1 MDKNMFKNKY
11 LLSSASIFAVAASMI
26 AGVAFA
32 QSYPT
37 KPVRIVVGVVAGGLS
52 DNIARA
58 IAGELSK
65 LWGQS
70 VLIENRVGASDIVA
84 ADAVAK
90 SPADG
95 YTIYQTNGTLTMVNA
110 LLRKNLP
117 YDFERDFTPVIGV
130 VRTSDVLVV
139 KNALGV
145 NSVAELIAMARAK
158 PGALNYGSFG
168 TGSAAHLDAEKFN
181 VAASIRTTHVPYK
194 GGADVAKALLTGEID
209 FSFNGLSSVLGMIRG
224 GQVRALAWGAPE
236 RSPAIPDV
244 PTLKEVGYDFETG
257 GWLGFFVPAA
267 TPRPVVERIS
277 ADTSKVIAVPAFRDK
292 FILGVGLEPMNV
304 PMAQFA
310 TVVKESKA
318 SYVSLFSK
326 VSIKME

>member
-1 MDKNMFKNKY
+1 MTLGKKKMNIINK
-11 LLSSASIFAVAASMI
+11 LLIFLWIVPLALSLSS
-26 AGVAFA
+26 GVSLA
-32 QSYPT
+32 QSYPA
-37 KPVRIVVGVVAGGLS
+37 KPVRIIIGVAAGGLS
-52 DNIARA
+52 DNLARA
-58 IAGELSK
+58 IAAELSK

-70 VLIENRVGASDIVA
+70 VLM

-117 YDFERDFTPVIGV
+117 YDFDRDFAPVIGV

-139 KNALGV
+139 KNSLGV
-145 NSVAELIAMARAK
+145 SNVAELIALARSK

-168 TGSAAHLDAEKFN
+168 VGSAAHLDAEKFN
-181 VAASIRTTHVPYK
+181 VAANLRTTHVPYK

-209 FSFNGLSSVLGMIRG
+209 FSFNGLSSVLGMIHG

-236 RSPAIPDV
+236 RSPAIPDA

-267 TPRPVVERIS
+267 TPRAVVERIS

-326 VSIKME
+326 VSIKLE